1 MENNISKIKTYLG
14 FAIKSLKVRFGV
26 DDIVKLKKADL
37 ILVSDSLTESGQQKI
52 NTFAKIHSIY
62 VKTLNQE
69 EFAKIVNNI
78 NIKAAAILDKN
89 LADAIKKNLTNN

>member
-14 FAIKSLKVRFGV
+14 FAIKSRKVRFGV
-26 DDIVKLKKADL
+26 DDIMKLKKADL

-52 NTFAKIHSIY
+52 NTFAKNHSVY
-62 VKTLNQE
+62 VKSLNQE
-69 EFAKIVNNI
+69 EFAEIVNNI